1 MLMKAWQSEH
11 NGNNSV
17 SQQLSDESSNAL
29 RVSLKSVRPDL
40 SAWPSIAVSA
50 GPSSQRLE
58 ISFCWK
64 LAGVLEGDDRL
75 LQGERDGLT
84 QLLSL
89 MGL

>member
-50 GPSSQRLE
+50 GPSS
-58 ISFCWK
+58 SFCWK

>member
-40 SAWPSIAVSA
+40 SAWPIIAVSA

-89 MGL
+89 MSL

>member
-40 SAWPSIAVSA
+40 SAVSA
-50 GPSSQRLE
+50 GPSSQCLE
-58 ISFCWK
+58 NSFCWK
-64 LAGVLEGDDRL
+64 LAGVLEEEDRL

>member
-40 SAWPSIAVSA
+40 SAWPIIAVSA

-64 LAGVLEGDDRL
+64 LAGVLEGDNRL